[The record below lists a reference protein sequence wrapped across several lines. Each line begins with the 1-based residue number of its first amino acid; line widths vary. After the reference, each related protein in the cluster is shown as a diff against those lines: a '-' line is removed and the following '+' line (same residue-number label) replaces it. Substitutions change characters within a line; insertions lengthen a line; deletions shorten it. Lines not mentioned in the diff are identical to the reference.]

1 MKALSL
7 ILKIAAGLVAVIIIA
22 IAVIVVTVDPNDYR
36 DEITQA
42 VKKETGRD
50 LKIEAMSL
58 SFFPH
63 LGLNLKNTS
72 LSNATG
78 FSEPLF
84 LKVDKVQVGA
94 AILPLLSQRLE
105 IDTLTL
111 HGLTLNLEKSAEGI
125 NNWDD
130 LIKQESDDTVEVEAI
145 AEESAN
151 PLDKLAAINFGGID
165 IQEGQVHWNDQQ
177 AQQSVDLKITELS
190 TGTIAFGDFFEIALS
205 AETTVAKPALKS
217 QIDLTIEAKIE
228 KDGRYFLRNLALKST
243 TQGSGIPVEK
253 ATAELSIP
261 TLDLAMAKNQLSLP
275 SLTLAYNVIGGKE
288 FPMQTIQGKLRL
300 KEFNGDLKAQ
310 QFKAQELTVNTTLTG
325 ESLPGGKTKINLS
338 AQPRVDISA
347 QTANLDQLS
356 LSAMDI
362 VAKGSVKATQITSD
376 ALVDAKLDIANT
388 NLRALLK
395 ELEITLP
402 EMADATT
409 LTKFAAS
416 LGLHF
421 NVKTQAV
428 SVQQLNVT
436 LDDTLLTGSASV
448 TQFDAPNIHYD
459 LALTK
464 MDLNRYLPAKKSG
477 AGAKSE
483 KTPPTAESDIPLPTE
498 LLRKLTIDGRFKA
511 QAVTFD
517 KLQPKNILLTLKGSK
532 GKFNANPI
540 RADIF
545 KTTIH
550 AQAGLDVRGKTP
562 LYSFKT
568 DAKNVPIGDVM
579 MAFTDKD
586 QISGTGAVTANITTS
601 GSRVS
606 HFKQNL
612 NGTAAAN
619 LEDGAIKGFNLAQS
633 IREAKAKISGTT
645 APTQKGALQTDF
657 SSLIVQAS
665 IKQGIVTTTK
675 LLAQAPFMRITG
687 SGTVDLPKSSLDYLV
702 NAKIVA
708 SDKGQ
713 GGEDLKELNGLTI
726 PVKLKGDWTSPSVSL
741 DLASLLEQKAT
752 AEMEKKKDEVIEETK
767 KKIEEQLEDTLLK
780 GFKF

>member
-22 IAVIVVTVDPNDYR
+22 ISVIVATVDPNDYR
-36 DEITQA
+36 DEITEV

-63 LGLNLKNTS
+63 LGLNLENTS
-72 LSNATG
+72 LSNAMG
-78 FSEPLF
+78 FSDQVF
-84 LKVDKVQVGA
+84 LRVDKVQVGA
-94 AILPLLSQRLE
+94 AILPLLSQQLE

-111 HGLTLNLEKSAEGI
+111 HGLNLNLEKSAEGT

-130 LIKQESDDTVEVEAI
+130 LIKKESDLKVEQKTEDA
-145 AEESAN
+145 AN
-151 PLDKLAAINFGGID
+151 PLDKLAALNFGGID
-165 IQEGQVHWNDQQ
+165 IQNGQVHWNNQQ
-177 AQQSVDLKITELS
+177 AQQTVDLKITELS
-190 TGTIAFGDFFEIALS
+190 TGTISFGEFFQITLS
-205 AETTVAKPALKS
+205 AETTVAKPVLQS
-217 QIDLTIEAKIE
+217 QLDLTIEAKLE
-228 KDGRYFLRNLALKST
+228 KDGRYALRNLALKST
-243 TQGSGIPVEK
+243 TQGAGIPVEK

-261 TLDLAMAKNQLSLP
+261 TLDLAMAKKQLSLP
-275 SLTLAYNVIGGKE
+275 NLKLAFDVIGGKE
-288 FPMQTIQGKLRL
+288 FPMQTIQGTLTV
-300 KEFNGDLKAQ
+300 EAFNGDLKAQ
-310 QFKAQELTVNTTLTG
+310 RFTAQKLSVNTVLTGDSLPEGKAQI
-325 ESLPGGKTKINLS
+325 KLS
-338 AQPRVDISA
+338 AQPTVDITA

-356 LSAMDI
+356 LSTMDI

-376 ALVDAKLDIANT
+376 ALVDAKLDIAET

-395 ELEITLP
+395 QLQISLP
-402 EMADATT
+402 EMADAKT

-421 NVKTQAV
+421 NAKTQAV
-428 SVQQLNVT
+428 SVKNLKVT
-436 LDDTLLTGSASV
+436 LDDSLLTGNASV
-448 TQFDAPNIHYD
+448 SQFETPNIRYD

-464 MDLNRYLPAKKSG
+464 IDLNRYLPAKK
-477 AGAKSE
+477 A
-483 KTPPTAESDIPLPTE
+483 TAEPEVVAETDIPLPTE
-498 LLRKLTIDGRFKA
+498 LLRKLTINGTFNA
-511 QAVTFD
+511 GAVTFD
-517 KLQPKNILLTLKGSK
+517 KLLPKNILLTIKGSK
-532 GKFNANPI
+532 GKISANPI

-545 KTTIH
+545 KTRIN
-550 AQAGLDVRGKTP
+550 AQVSLDVSGKTP
-562 LYSFKT
+562 KYSFKT
-568 DAKNVPIGDVM
+568 DAKNVPIGEVL

-586 QISGTGAVTANITTS
+586 RISGTGAVNANITTA
-601 GSRVS
+601 GSRIS

-645 APTQKGALQTDF
+645 APAANGDLQTDF
-657 SSLIVQAS
+657 SSLIAQVS

-687 SGTVDLPKSSLDYLV
+687 SGTVDLPKESLNYLV
-702 NAKIVA
+702 KAKIVA

-713 GGEDLKELNGLTI
+713 GGEDFKELNGLTI
-726 PVKLKGDWTSPSVSL
+726 PVKLKGAWTSPSVSL

-752 AEMEKKKDEVIEETK
+752 AEIEKKKEEVVEETK
-767 KKIEEQLEDTLLK
+767 KKVEEQLKDTLFK

>member
-22 IAVIVVTVDPNDYR
+22 IAVIVATVDPNDYR
-36 DEITQA
+36 DEITEV

-63 LGLNLKNTS
+63 LGLNLENTS
-72 LSNATG
+72 LSNAKG
-78 FSEPLF
+78 FSDQVF

-94 AILPLLSQRLE
+94 AILPLLSQQLE

-111 HGLTLNLEKSAEGI
+111 HGLNLNLEKSVEGT

-130 LIKQESDDTVEVEAI
+130 LIKKESDLKVEQKTEDA
-145 AEESAN
+145 AN
-151 PLDKLAAINFGGID
+151 PLDKLAALNFGGID
-165 IQEGQVHWNDQQ
+165 IQNGQVHWSDQQ
-177 AQQSVDLKITELS
+177 AQQTLDLKISELS
-190 TGTIAFGDFFEIALS
+190 TGTITFGEFFQITLS
-205 AETTVAKPALKS
+205 AETTVAKPALQS
-217 QIDLTIEAKIE
+217 QLDLTIEAKLE
-228 KDGRYFLRNLALKST
+228 KDGRYALRNLALKST

-261 TLDLAMAKNQLSLP
+261 TLDLEMAKKQLSLP
-275 SLTLAYNVIGGKE
+275 KLRLAFDVIGGKE
-288 FPMQTIQGKLRL
+288 FPMQTIKGALTV
-300 KEFNGDLKAQ
+300 EAFNGDLKAQ
-310 QFKAQELTVNTTLTG
+310 QFTAQKLSVNTALMG
-325 ESLPGGKTKINLS
+325 DSLPGGKTQINLS
-338 AQPRVDISA
+338 AQPTVDMTA

-376 ALVDAKLDIANT
+376 ALVDAKLDIAET

-395 ELEITLP
+395 QLAISLP
-402 EMADATT
+402 EMADAKT

-421 NVKTQAV
+421 NAKTQAV
-428 SVQQLNVT
+428 SVKNLKVT
-436 LDDTLLTGSASV
+436 LDDSLLTGNASV
-448 TQFDAPNIHYD
+448 SQFETPNIRYD

-464 MDLNRYLPAKKSG
+464 IDLNRYLPAKK
-477 AGAKSE
+477 AAPE
-483 KTPPTAESDIPLPTE
+483 PEAVAETDIPLPTE
-498 LLRKLTIDGRFKA
+498 LLRKLTINGTFNA
-511 QAVTFD
+511 GAVTFD
-517 KLQPKNILLTLKGSK
+517 KLLPKNILLTLKGSK
-532 GKFNANPI
+532 GKISANPI

-545 KTTIH
+545 KTRIN
-550 AQAGLDVRGKTP
+550 AQASLDVSGKTP
-562 LYSFKT
+562 KYSFKT
-568 DAKNVPIGDVM
+568 DAKNVPIGEVL
-579 MAFTDKD
+579 MAFTGKD
-586 QISGTGAVTANITTS
+586 RISGTGAVNANITTA

-612 NGTAAAN
+612 NGSAAAN

-645 APTQKGALQTDF
+645 APTADGDLQTDF
-657 SSLIVQAS
+657 SSLIAQVS

-687 SGTVDLPKSSLDYLV
+687 SGTVDLPKESLNYLV
-702 NAKIVA
+702 KTKIVA

-713 GGEDLKELNGLTI
+713 GGEDFKELNGLTI
-726 PVKLKGDWTSPSVSL
+726 PVKLKGAWTSPSVSL

-752 AEMEKKKDEVIEETK
+752 AEIEKKKEEVIEETK
-767 KKIEEQLEDTLLK
+767 KKVEEQLKDTLFK